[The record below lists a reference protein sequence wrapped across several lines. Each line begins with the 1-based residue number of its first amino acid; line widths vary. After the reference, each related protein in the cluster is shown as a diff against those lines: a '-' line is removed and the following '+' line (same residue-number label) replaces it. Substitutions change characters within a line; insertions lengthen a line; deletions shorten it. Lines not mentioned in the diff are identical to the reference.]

1 MKTQSGR
8 VHVSF
13 HELDIDMM
21 REYFDLLDIV
31 NMASTCTSL
40 KDQLL
45 KNSSTIYTVTNSMR
59 WIVHID
65 HETPEHLKSK
75 PFRYGG
81 YDWCII
87 VFPRGNSLHNYSSG
101 KKEKKGLHH
110 TGFAVYIT
118 RCSKQSI
125 NDSQPSTIDVQF
137 EWWSHQIQYNH
148 ACSPYTKSFSFEQ

>member
-40 KDQLL
+40 RDQLL

-87 VFPRGNSLHNYSSG
+87 VFPLGNSLHNYSSG
-101 KKEKKGLHH
+101 KKE
-110 TGFAVYIT
+110 
-118 RCSKQSI
+118 
-125 NDSQPSTIDVQF
+125 
-137 EWWSHQIQYNH
+137 
-148 ACSPYTKSFSFEQ
+148 